1 MIQAVSIN
9 STVLTCFHKMCSR
22 AGLYLCPA
30 TDRSNI
36 TGTKLRKSGFR
47 IHFTAVSGSKFCGVS
62 GCRSLGR
69 ETQTFSEFLAALT
82 GQETQTLSKFL
93 AALTG
98 AGNPNSALLRLGSS
112 NRFAITFY
120 LSVSLR
126 RIWNGPAFCWLRRQ
140 YQEYL

>member
-1 MIQAVSIN
+1 MGPNFV
-9 STVLTCFHKMCSR
+9 
-22 AGLYLCPA
+22 
-30 TDRSNI
+30 
-36 TGTKLRKSGFR
+36 
-47 IHFTAVSGSKFCGVS
+47 
-62 GCRSLGR
+62 
-69 ETQTFSEFLAALT
+69 EFLAAARWGGKPEISQSSSLPLT
-82 GQETQTLSKFL
+82 GGEPKLSQSSWPP
-93 AALTG
+93 LTG